1 MVTGK
6 SLGLTTEK
14 DCPVR
19 LSCVIWTGAE
29 LPFKRETGVLA
40 V

>member
-6 SLGLTTEK
+6 SFGLTTEK

-19 LSCVIWTGAE
+19 LSCVIATGAE
-29 LPFKRETGVLA
+29 PPFKRETVELA